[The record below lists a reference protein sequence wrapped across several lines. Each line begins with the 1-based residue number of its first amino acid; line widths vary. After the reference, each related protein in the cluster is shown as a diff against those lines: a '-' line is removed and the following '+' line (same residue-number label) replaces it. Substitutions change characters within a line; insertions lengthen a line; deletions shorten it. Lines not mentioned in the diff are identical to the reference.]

1 MDSFITLGEY
11 AKELNGSL
19 KDLETTLMEGD
30 IPIGEAQQA
39 YQNLSRE
46 TQDQAVPAIN
56 SGFREM
62 NEGFTDYPTLI
73 YDGPFSDHI
82 TQQKPVFLEEAQAV
96 SEKPL

>member
-39 YQNLSRE
+39 YQNLSRR
-46 TQDQAVPAIN
+46 P
-56 SGFREM
+56 
-62 NEGFTDYPTLI
+62 
-73 YDGPFSDHI
+73 GPGGARH
-82 TQQKPVFLEEAQAV
+82 QQRLPGDERGVY
-96 SEKPL
+96 